1 VIAKKKGIGDRIGSL
16 LEHLPYYQK
25 DKFLV
30 LGREIVNLLE
40 ML

>member
-1 VIAKKKGIGDRIGSL
+1 MIAKKNGIGDRIDSL

-30 LGREIVNLLE
+30 LEREIGNLLE